1 MNSMDL
7 KLREQT
13 GMKQAVKPLVE
24 HLGYE
29 EDTRTPL
36 ETDFRLGQSDKSS
49 AFNIYLP
56 NMKMYKQEEK
66 ST

>member
-1 MNSMDL
+1 MNHITRIGFFRRR
-7 KLREQT
+7 KH
-13 GMKQAVKPLVE
+13 AVKHLDGY
-24 HLGYE
+24 LGYE

-36 ETDFRLGQSDKSS
+36 EIDGRLGQSDKGS